1 MNEWITS
8 LINQFGYLAI
18 AFLIALENIFPPLPS
33 EVILTMSGFM
43 TTSTKLTLSGTILSA
58 TLGSLI
64 GALIL
69 YAIGRQLT
77 VERLQVL
84 LSHRLFKTLG
94 FRPDDANKAIR
105 WFQNHGNGGI
115 FYGRCIPVIR
125 SLISIPAG
133 IAKTPLAHFC
143 LLTILGS
150 ALWNSVLVCLGALVG
165 KSWTKI
171 VLIFDEYTT
180 IVIILMFIA
189 CAYLAYRWYHNRI
202 KNNHNKGS
210 GK

>member
-18 AFLIALENIFPPLPS
+18 AFLIALENVFPPLPS

-43 TTSTKLTLSGTILSA
+43 TTSTNLTLGGTIFSA

-69 YAIGRQLT
+69 YATGRQLT
-77 VERLQVL
+77 VDRLQAL
-84 LSHRLFKTLG
+84 LSHRLFKVLG
-94 FRPDDANKAIR
+94 FRPDDANKAVR
-105 WFQNHGNGGI
+105 WFQKHGNGGI

-133 IAKTPLAHFC
+133 IAKIPLVRFC
-143 LLTILGS
+143 LLTVLGS

-180 IVIILMFIA
+180 IALILMFIA
-189 CAYLAYRWYHNRI
+189 CVYLAYRWYRSRI
-202 KNNHNKGS
+202 KKQS
-210 GK
+210 